1 MTKRNWTLVAVALA
15 LGVIYACF
23 FTDWFKT
30 KSIRILYT
38 LPPFQTRFSQGGS
51 PAPAFG
57 FSHPFKLTEIK
68 VVPLAEFQTNSRV
81 LPLWHLVS
89 DSNSAPIK
97 FFFYGARIR
106 GLKPEVPAHDR
117 SRSRP
122 TSPTASSSPL
132 EKSRA
137 STTSSSAAHRVKPI
151 PRAAEIQTA
160 AASIFLPA
168 KWHAAK
174 LPFETSRNKGISVLH
189 FASAIGQRG

>member
-106 GLKPEVPAHDR
+106 GLKPEVPGARPQPLQTNVAYRILITAGKIKGQHDFIIGGAPGETNSA
-117 SRSRP
+117 SR
-122 TSPTASSSPL
+122 
-132 EKSRA
+132 
-137 STTSSSAAHRVKPI
+137 
-151 PRAAEIQTA
+151 
-160 AASIFLPA
+160 
-168 KWHAAK
+168 
-174 LPFETSRNKGISVLH
+174 
-189 FASAIGQRG
+189 